1 MRVRWL
7 SAVGVILL
15 SFCAAADDGHGNHN
29 NNNNQNNNNQNNGNG
44 SFQVSVVGS
53 TPGAAIGGVSSG
65 GAPWVV
71 NQGDASFASDGR
83 IRVQVQGLLIA
94 AGGPA
99 NLVGTT
105 GPVAMVGAT
114 LVCGGS
120 GGTAVP
126 VPDIDLAPSP
136 LSSSGNAEI
145 NQVVTIPPV
154 CFAPVVLVRI
164 FNSSAP
170 LGSQLGPFIAVS
182 GLAQNQNQNQ
192 NQNGNQNGNDGGHDN

>member
-1 MRVRWL
+1 MRARWL
-7 SAVGVILL
+7 SGVSVVLL
-15 SFCAAADDGHGNHN
+15 SFCAAADDGHGNRN
-29 NNNNQNNNNQNNGNG
+29 INNGNG
-44 SFQVSVVGS
+44 SFQSSVVGS
-53 TPGAAIGGVSSG
+53 MPGAAIGGVSSG

-71 NQGDASFASDGR
+71 NRGEASLRSDGH
-83 IRVQVQGLLIA
+83 IRVEVQGLLIGV
-94 AGGPA
+94 GGPA

-120 GGTAVP
+120 GGTPVP
-126 VPDIDLAPSP
+126 VPDTDLTPSP

-154 CFAPVVLVRI
+154 CFGPAVLVRI

-170 LGSQLGPFIAVS
+170 LGLQLGAFIAVT
-182 GLAQNQNQNQ
+182 GIAQNQNQNS
-192 NQNGNQNGNDGGHDN
+192 HDN